1 MSFSEKCETMDLG
14 YLGSIH
20 LVVVS
25 TPYRKI
31 KIRLTQWMM
40 MTILSYPTVPPYP
53 LLVIE
58 YRTGLTDVMGDPVDN
73 RAS

>member
-1 MSFSEKCETMDLG
+1 MDLG

-25 TPYRKI
+25 APYRKI

-58 YRTGLTDVMGDPVDN
+58 YCTGLMDVMGDPVDN